1 MDRQLPTVRGDLVC
15 EFTLK
20 FKAEERIESIK
31 LLNRVD
37 DVELLSYE
45 KNIKFE
51 IFRRRPTVC
60 WRDIDCR

>member
-1 MDRQLPTVRGDLVC
+1 MDRQLPTVRDDLVC

-20 FKAEERIESIK
+20 FKAEERVESIK

-51 IFRRRPTVC
+51 IFRRRPIVC
-60 WRDIDCR
+60 CRDIDCR